1 MNSVGDEQKIVAAI
15 LRAWQ
20 ICGSET
26 PLHRG
31 AVVDDVDVDVSV
43 VAVVV
48 VAVVVVV
55 LVLLLVTVVVVVAV
69 VVVVVVVAVV
79 VLVVHNPHWAGQL
92 ARYDTTSSSVVLPLP
107 LPLMKAASQ

>member
-15 LRAWQ
+15 LRARGAWQ

-43 VAVVV
+43 VVVVV

-55 LVLLLVTVVVVVAV
+55 LVLLLAEKHRFTQDAHVFF
-69 VVVVVVVAVV
+69 
-79 VLVVHNPHWAGQL
+79 L
-92 ARYDTTSSSVVLPLP
+92 AE
-107 LPLMKAASQ
+107 

>member
-31 AVVDDVDVDVSV
+31 AVVDDVDVDVDVVV

-55 LVLLLVTVVVVVAV
+55 LVLLLAEKHRFTQDAHVFFIAE
-69 VVVVVVVAVV
+69 
-79 VLVVHNPHWAGQL
+79 
-92 ARYDTTSSSVVLPLP
+92 
-107 LPLMKAASQ
+107 

>member
-43 VAVVV
+43 VVVVV

-55 LVLLLVTVVVVVAV
+55 LVLLLAEKHRFTQDAHVFFVAE
-69 VVVVVVVAVV
+69 
-79 VLVVHNPHWAGQL
+79 
-92 ARYDTTSSSVVLPLP
+92 
-107 LPLMKAASQ
+107 

>member
-43 VAVVV
+43 VVVVV

-55 LVLLLVTVVVVVAV
+55 LVLLLAEKHRFTQDAHVFF
-69 VVVVVVVAVV
+69 
-79 VLVVHNPHWAGQL
+79 L
-92 ARYDTTSSSVVLPLP
+92 AE
-107 LPLMKAASQ
+107 